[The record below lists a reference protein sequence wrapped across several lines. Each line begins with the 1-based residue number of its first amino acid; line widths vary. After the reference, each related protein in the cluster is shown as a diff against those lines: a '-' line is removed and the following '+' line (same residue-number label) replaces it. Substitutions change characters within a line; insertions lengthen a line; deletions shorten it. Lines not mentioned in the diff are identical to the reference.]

1 MASGRAIACD
11 AVSHGSEGANAPVA
25 ATIGAATDSPM
36 MSRRRPRRSA
46 IPPMTSASS
55 TPQRT
60 SASETP
66 CERSVEPNSSAAN
79 AIVCVRSVLR

>member
-11 AVSHGSEGANAPVA
+11 AVSHGRDGASAPVA

-55 TPQRT
+55 TPHRT
-60 SASETP
+60 IASETP
-66 CERSVEPNSSAAN
+66 WARSLEPNSSAAN
-79 AIVCVRSVLR
+79 AIVCVRSVFR